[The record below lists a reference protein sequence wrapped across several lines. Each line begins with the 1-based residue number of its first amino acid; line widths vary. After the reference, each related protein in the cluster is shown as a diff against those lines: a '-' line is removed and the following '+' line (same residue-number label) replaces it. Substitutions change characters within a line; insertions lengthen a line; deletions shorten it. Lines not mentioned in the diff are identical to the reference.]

1 MAKNEKKASAEKEPK
16 TKGSKVTFVIGIV
29 LCVILI
35 PILIINCTLIINGFV
50 TDRPPSVFGYTPLV
64 VLTDS
69 MDPLIAEGDVIFA
82 KDVDADDIKVGDVI
96 SFFDPASPDDAVLTH
111 RVIAIETD
119 EEGNRS
125 AITAGDFNANRDY
138 ERDKVLAKDTPE
150 GSEEKLKLEKAHI
163 VKDEKKPGY
172 EYVVYGG
179 GKDAEGKDIA
189 FEHKDSKAV
198 PLTDSEIIGIYS
210 YTNVPAV
217 GKVVMFMQ
225 GTWGWIICI
234 AVPLLAFLAYEL
246 VTRKKKDKSKEKDMD
261 ALLAE
266 LEALKAA
273 KAAAEGAT
281 TASENAE
288 ANEAAE
294 AADNDST
301 NDADNASTEE

>member
-1 MAKNEKKASAEKEPK
+1 MANKEKKVSAEKETK
-16 TKGSKVTFVIGIV
+16 SKGSKVTFIIGVV
-29 LCVILI
+29 LCVILV

-50 TDRPPSVFGYTPLV
+50 TDRPPSIFGYTPLV

-69 MDPLIAEGDVIFA
+69 MDPLIAEGDVILT
-82 KDVDADDIKVGDVI
+82 KDVNPDDIKVGDVI

-125 AITAGDFNANRDY
+125 ATTAGDNNAKNDYNRD
-138 ERDKVLAKDTPE
+138 KALAKDTEE
-150 GSEEKLKLEKAHI
+150 GSKEKLNLEKARI
-163 VKDEKKPGY
+163 VEDEKKPGY

-179 GKDAEGKDIA
+179 GKDAEGNDIP
-189 FEHKDSKAV
+189 FLHKDSKPVA
-198 PLTDSEIIGIYS
+198 LTDEDIIGVYS
-210 YTNVPAV
+210 YSGVPAV

-225 GTWGWIICI
+225 STWGWIICI
-234 AVPLLAFLAYEL
+234 AVPLIAFLAYEL

-273 KAAAEGAT
+273 KAAAEGMSV
-281 TASENAE
+281 SENAE
-288 ANEAAE
+288 AESDSSKDAE
-294 AADNDST
+294 
-301 NDADNASTEE
+301 DAPKEE

>member
-1 MAKNEKKASAEKEPK
+1 MANKEKKAPVEKEPK
-16 TKGSKVTFVIGIV
+16 TKGSKVTFAIGIV

-64 VLTDS
+64 VLTNS
-69 MDPLIAEGDVIFA
+69 MDPLITEGDVILA
-82 KDVDADDIKVGDVI
+82 KDVNPDDIKVGDVI

-138 ERDKVLAKDTPE
+138 ERDKALAKDTPE

-189 FEHKDSKAV
+189 FEHKDAKAV

-225 GTWGWIICI
+225 STWGWIICI
-234 AVPLLAFLAYEL
+234 AIPLIAFLAYEL
-246 VTRKKKDKSKEKDMD
+246 ISRKKKDKSKEKDMD

-273 KAAAEGAT
+273 KAAAEG
-281 TASENAE
+281 TAAPENAE
-288 ANEAAE
+288 ATEAAE
-294 AADNDST
+294 AAENNST
-301 NDADNASTEE
+301 DDADDASTEE

>member
-1 MAKNEKKASAEKEPK
+1 MANKEKKAPAEKEPK
-16 TKGSKVTFVIGIV
+16 TKGSKVTFAIGIV

-69 MDPLIAEGDVIFA
+69 MDPLIAEGDVILA
-82 KDVDADDIKVGDVI
+82 KDVNPDDIKVGDVI

-125 AITAGDFNANRDY
+125 AITAGDNNAKSDYNRD
-138 ERDKVLAKDTPE
+138 KILAKDAAE
-150 GSEEKLKLEKAHI
+150 GSEEKLKIEKAQI

-179 GKDAEGKDIA
+179 QKDESGKVT
-189 FEHKDSKAV
+189 FLHKDSKAV

-217 GKVVMFMQ
+217 GKVIMFMQ
-225 GTWGWIICI
+225 STWGWVICI
-234 AVPLLAFLAYEL
+234 AIPLIAFLAYEL
-246 VTRKKKDKSKEKDMD
+246 ISRKKKDKSKEKDMD

-273 KAAAEGAT
+273 KAAADGTVAP
-281 TASENAE
+281 ENAE
-288 ANEAAE
+288 ATEAAE
-294 AADNDST
+294 AAENNST
-301 NDADNASTEE
+301 DDADNAPTEE

>member
-1 MAKNEKKASAEKEPK
+1 MANKEKKVSAEKETK
-16 TKGSKVTFVIGIV
+16 SKGSKVTFIIGIV
-29 LCVILI
+29 LCVILV

-50 TDRPPSVFGYTPLV
+50 TDRPPSIFGYTPLV

-69 MDPLIAEGDVIFA
+69 MDPLIAEGDVILT
-82 KDVDADDIKVGDVI
+82 KDVNPDDIKVGDVI

-119 EEGNRS
+119 EEGNRL
-125 AITAGDFNANRDY
+125 ATTAGDNNAKSDY
-138 ERDKVLAKDTPE
+138 ERDKMLAKDTAE
-150 GSEEKLKLEKAHI
+150 GSEEKLKIEKAHI
-163 VKDEKKPGY
+163 VKDENKPGY

-189 FEHKDSKAV
+189 FEHKDSKPVA
-198 PLTDSEIIGIYS
+198 LTDEEIIGVYS
-210 YTNVPAV
+210 YSSVPAV

-234 AVPLLAFLAYEL
+234 AVPLLALLTYEL
-246 VTRKKKDKSKEKDMD
+246 LTRKKKDKSKEKDMD

-273 KAAAEGAT
+273 KAAAEGT
-281 TASENAE
+281 SVSENAE
-288 ANEAAE
+288 AE
-294 AADNDST
+294 NDSSK
-301 NDADNASTEE
+301 DAEDAPKEE

>member
-1 MAKNEKKASAEKEPK
+1 MANKEKKVSAEKEPK
-16 TKGSKVTFVIGIV
+16 SKGSKVTFIIGIV
-29 LCVILI
+29 LCVILV

-50 TDRPPSVFGYTPLV
+50 TDRPPSIFGYTPLV

-82 KDVDADDIKVGDVI
+82 KDINPDDIKVGDVI

-125 AITAGDFNANRDY
+125 AITAGDNNAKNDYNRD
-138 ERDKVLAKDTPE
+138 KALAKDTEE
-150 GSEEKLKLEKAHI
+150 GSKEKLNLEKARI
-163 VKDEKKPGY
+163 VEDEKKPGY

-179 GKDAEGKDIA
+179 GKDAEGNDIP
-189 FEHKDSKAV
+189 FLHKDSKPVA
-198 PLTDSEIIGIYS
+198 LTEEEIIGIYS
-210 YTNVPAV
+210 YSSVPAV

-246 VTRKKKDKSKEKDMD
+246 ITRKKKDKSKEKDMD

-273 KAAAEGAT
+273 KAAAEGT
-281 TASENAE
+281 SVSENAE
-288 ANEAAE
+288 TE
-294 AADNDST
+294 NDSSK
-301 NDADNASTEE
+301 DAEDAPKEE

>member
-1 MAKNEKKASAEKEPK
+1 MANKEKKAPVEKEPK
-16 TKGSKVTFVIGIV
+16 TKGSKVTFAIGIV

-64 VLTDS
+64 VLTES

-82 KDVDADDIKVGDVI
+82 KDIDADDIKVGDVI

-119 EEGNRS
+119 EEGNRL
-125 AITAGDFNANRDY
+125 AITAGDNNAKREY
-138 ERDKVLAKDTPE
+138 ETDKVFASGASE
-150 GSEEKLKLEKAHI
+150 GSDEKLKIEKAQI

-179 GKDAEGKDIA
+179 QKDEDGKVT
-189 FEHKDSKAV
+189 FEHRDVKEL
-198 PLTDSEIIGIYS
+198 PLTNSEIIGIYS
-210 YTNVPAV
+210 YTNIPAV

-225 GTWGWIICI
+225 STWGWVICI
-234 AVPLLAFLAYEL
+234 AIPLLAFLAYEL
-246 VTRKKKDKSKEKDMD
+246 ISRKKKDNSKAKDMD

-281 TASENAE
+281 TTSENAE
-288 ANEAAE
+288 ATEAAE
-294 AADNDST
+294 AAENDST